1 MKLGLSSLV
10 PHFNTFIYILIVWF
24 YSFGNSMTAPCY
36 RITPDVY
43 NRTLTRS
50 VSSLIISIAVLYYQ
64 ISMIPVLVCIMQLEI
79 FNVDRILTIS
89 VICQSFLIFQI
100 DSFSLSIV
108 LSSYDGRNCG
118 RYSLSNHFCQARR
131 RPGN

>member
-1 MKLGLSSLV
+1 MKLSLSSLV

-24 YSFGNSMTAPCY
+24 YSFGNSMTVQCY

-64 ISMIPVLVCIMQLEI
+64 ISMIPVPVSISMSIVYWRYLFWYLSVFFVISNWQFFSQYCFKFLWWPQLWPLQ
-79 FNVDRILTIS
+79 FK
-89 VICQSFLIFQI
+89 QSFL
-100 DSFSLSIV
+100 
-108 LSSYDGRNCG
+108 SS
-118 RYSLSNHFCQARR
+118 QKETW
-131 RPGN
+131 